1 MHNKPDP
8 NSQLRILII
17 CIALM
22 PFLVSGC
29 QESPNAVLHENI
41 GQSASQQSDAAKV
54 AILGV
59 FHFGGSSGDLA
70 SMHMAEPFGKR
81 RQDDMRNLV
90 SQVAAFMPTK
100 ILVEYPKTRQKRL
113 DEYYTGYLSGDDT
126 LRVSETYQVGFRL
139 AKDLGHAKLYAIDYN
154 VDLPADGLVEFL
166 QRHDRMAEFEQFIQ
180 DIRGYVANENRILDT
195 MSISAYLARTNVDSV
210 DRLTNETYIGH
221 ALSWGDS
228 IHEAG
233 ARFASTWWERN
244 FVILKNIAETIE
256 SNNDRILV
264 IIGSGHRA
272 VLKDLVIDRS
282 DMEYV
287 EIGEYLDGNGI

>member
-1 MHNKPDP
+1 MYSYRNL
-8 NSQLRILII
+8 NNQLLIF
-17 CIALM
+17 CIYVM
-22 PFLVSGC
+22 IFLVSGC
-29 QESPNAVLHENI
+29 QDHPNDVILEDQRTAVNK
-41 GQSASQQSDAAKV
+41 QPDAAKV

-81 RQDDMRNLV
+81 RQDDIRELV
-90 SQVAAFMPTK
+90 SRVAAFKPTK
-100 ILVEYPKTRQKRL
+100 ILVEYPKGRQLRL
-113 DEYYTGYLSGDDT
+113 DEYYQGYLSGEDT

-166 QRHDRMAEFEQFIQ
+166 QRHDRMAEFEQFIR

-195 MSISAYLARTNVDSV
+195 MSISAYLARTNADSV

-228 IHEAG
+228 IQEAG

-256 SNNDRILV
+256 TNNDRILV

-287 EIGEYLDGNGI
+287 EIGEYLD